1 VSVPDL
7 AKQIAREIEST
18 VARIDT
24 ERAEA
29 LVSAIHE
36 SARVFVT
43 GAGRSRRSIESFAIR
58 LLHLG
63 IETFVVGET
72 TTPALGAGDLLLVGS
87 GSGSTGSLV
96 PIARRA
102 VENGGRVALVTIRDG
117 SAIGAFADVEVHVP
131 APTPKLKG
139 PSEAESVQPMGS
151 LFEQSLL
158 VVLDAVVLALMDRRG
173 ETPESMFAR
182 HANLE

>member
-1 VSVPDL
+1 VSVRDQ
-7 AKQIAREIEST
+7 AVRIAEEIART
-18 VARIDT
+18 VGEVDDD
-24 ERAEA
+24 RATA
-29 LVSAIHE
+29 LVAALDDAE
-36 SARVFVT
+36 RVFLA

-63 IETFVVGET
+63 LSAHVVGET
-72 TTPALGAGDLLLVGS
+72 TTPALGPGDLLLVGS

-102 VENGGRVALVTIRDG
+102 IETGGRVALVTIREG
-117 SAIGAFADVEVHVP
+117 SPIGELAEIELLVP
-131 APTPKLKG
+131 APTPKLDG
-139 PSEAESVQPMGS
+139 PAEAESIQPMGS

-158 VVLDAVVLALMDRRG
+158 VVLDAVVLALMQRRD
-173 ETPESMFAR
+173 ETAETMFSR